1 MSRTLADVLGGTR
14 CAGLWA
20 GPVIDCDV
28 HARVAS
34 LDVLLPYVEPTWR
47 ALIQEYAYSGPPG
60 LATVHPPQAPTTTR
74 PEWRTDGAPTAATSV
89 ELLQSQALDAWTAR
103 GAVLHCYYGLDSV
116 RHPDL
121 AVVLARAIND
131 WLIAEWLD
139 RDPRLKAAM
148 VVPPYVVADMV
159 AEIERVGGHPGF
171 VEVAMPVRSA
181 SPYGHRNWYPL
192 FEALQRQDLI
202 LGLGWGGTSSAAPTP
217 TGWPSWFLE
226 EYAGEV
232 QVFMSQLISL
242 VGEGTFQR
250 FPQQKVVVYD
260 IGFAWV
266 PSLIWRLEKEW
277 KGLRRTVPWIDRPIG
292 QILRDHVRFSSAPL
306 DAGPPAELARIVRW
320 LGDEM
325 VMFASDYPHHHDD
338 DIADL
343 LEAIPAASR
352 ARIMHDN
359 AAAFYGFGAEPGAEA
374 GTGPV
379 GEGDAG
385 AAS

>member
-1 MSRTLADVLGGTR
+1 MSRTLADVLDGVR
-14 CAGLWA
+14 CSGLWT

-28 HARVAS
+28 HARVAT
-34 LDVLLPYVEPTWR
+34 LDTLLPYVEPTWR
-47 ALIQEYAYSGPPG
+47 ALIQEYAYAGPPG
-60 LATVHPPQAPTTTR
+60 LATVHPPGAPSTTR
-74 PEWRTDGAPTAATSV
+74 PEWRVDGAPPAAGDV
-89 ELLQSQALDAWTAR
+89 GLLQEQALDAWNAR

-159 AEIERVGGHPGF
+159 AEIDRVGSHPGF
-171 VEVAMPVRSA
+171 VEVAVPVRSA

-192 FEALQRQDLI
+192 FEALQRHELI
-202 LGLGWGGTSSAAPTP
+202 LGIGWGGTSSAAPTP
-217 TGWPSWFLE
+217 TGWPSWFVE

-260 IGFAWV
+260 VGFAWV

-292 QILRDHVRFSSAPL
+292 QILRDHVRFTTAPL
-306 DAGPPAELARIVRW
+306 DAGPPDQMARMLRW
-320 LGDEM
+320 IGDDM

-338 DIADL
+338 DIGDL
-343 LEAIPAASR
+343 LGGLEPESR
-352 ARIMHDN
+352 AKIMHDN
-359 AAAFYGFGAEPGAEA
+359 AAAFYGFDAVTNVQADGPGDGATAP
-374 GTGPV
+374 
-379 GEGDAG
+379 
-385 AAS
+385 